1 MALGQKVGLRLAQAE
16 RSQVEWQMACLDEL
30 LPEDHRARQVWEYV
44 ESLDLS
50 RLYNAIQSHEGGA
63 GRPGVDPAILVALW
77 LYATLE
83 DVGSARQLARL
94 CTRDISYRWILGG
107 VTASHKTLSDFRV
120 EAGVV
125 LDELLSRS
133 VAALVSSGVVDLQC
147 VAVDGMRLRASA
159 GASSFHRKKRL
170 DQLHDLACEKV
181 TKLRAE
187 LDSDPGASDRRGQA
201 RRIQAAQ
208 DRKRRIEEAQQA
220 LAEIEAQRAAEAKE
234 QRRKEPANKREPR
247 ASTSD
252 AQARVM
258 KMPDGGF
265 RPGFNAL
272 FKTAV
277 DSGLIIGM
285 SVDNNG
291 SDRGRLGATVAEIE
305 QRYGLRPQQVL
316 ADGGFDSKTEI
327 AALHEPENGTI
338 EVFCP
343 LPCDRDGQV
352 RPPLAKDGPGVLA
365 WHQRMNSDDGK
376 ALYRQRFATE
386 RPHADMR
393 NRGLTRVL
401 VRGIEKVKAVVLWH
415 VHAYNF
421 LTISRLLR
429 TA

>member
-1 MALGQKVGLRLAQAE
+1 MAGRKAGLRLAMAE
-16 RSQVEWQMACLDEL
+16 RGQVEWQMACLDEL
-30 LPEDHRARQVWEYV
+30 LPEDHRARRVWTYV
-44 ESLDLS
+44 EGLDLS
-50 RLYNAIQSHEGGA
+50 SLYEAVGSVAGGA
-63 GRPGVDPAILVALW
+63 GRPAIDPAILLALW

-83 DVGSARQLARL
+83 DVGSARQVARL
-94 CTRDISYRWILGG
+94 CERDISYRWLLGG
-107 VTASHKTLSDFRV
+107 VGVSHKTLSDFRV
-120 EAGVV
+120 DAGAV
-125 LDELLSRS
+125 LDDLLSRS
-133 VAALVSSGVVDLQC
+133 VAALVAAEVVDLQC
-147 VAVDGMRLRASA
+147 VAVDGVRLRASA
-159 GASSFHRKKRL
+159 GANSFRSKKRL
-170 DQLHDLACEKV
+170 GQLHDLACQKV
-181 TKLRAE
+181 AALRVE
-187 LDSDPGASDRRGQA
+187 LDSDPGASDRRGQS
-201 RRIQAAQ
+201 RRQEAAA
-208 DRKRRIEEAQQA
+208 DRQRRIEQAQRA
-220 LAEIEAQRAAEAKE
+220 LGEIEAQRAAEAKE
-234 QRRKEPANKREPR
+234 QRRKKPANTREPR

-258 KMPDGGF
+258 KMADGGF
-265 RPGFNAL
+265 RPGFNAQ

-277 DSGLIIGM
+277 GTGLIVGV

-316 ADGGFDSKTEI
+316 ADGGYDSKTDI
-327 AALHEPENGTI
+327 AALHAPENGAV

-343 LPCDRDGQV
+343 LPCDRNGGV
-352 RPPLAKDGPGVLA
+352 RPPHAKDGPGVLA